1 MSQCHPIEGA
11 MTLYFRETI
20 PHSSTVTS
28 AITLQTLNAIK
39 EAMENGSLLSSLNSY
54 VLSLTFLDSSYSLS
68 SASSQLD
75 AAEVDDTSGNSSSK
89 SNSGLIA
96 GLTMVFLA
104 LGILMF
110 ILFFVVCKNYKNDD
124 RMERRDMVGIEVSV
138 DTNLE
143 DTTTREED
151 NKDLS
156 SATNSNYHSECNT
169 DTFYGSR
176 GSNYSEFSSDS
187 EAHDSVYM
195 SEGESPG
202 YSNNIFYK
210 TNQAGAA
217 YGHGVIAD
225 GTEDNGF
232 VMRPVS

>member
-1 MSQCHPIEGA
+1 

-20 PHSSTVTS
+20 PHSSTITS

-54 VLSLTFLDSSYSLS
+54 VLSLTFLDSSYTLS

-75 AAEVDDTSGNSSSK
+75 AAEVDDTISSK

-143 DTTTREED
+143 DLTTREED

-156 SATNSNYHSECNT
+156 SARNSNYCSERNT
-169 DTFYGSR
+169 DRFYGSR
-176 GSNYSEFSSDS
+176 RSNYSEFSSDS

-217 YGHGVIAD
+217 YGNSVIAD